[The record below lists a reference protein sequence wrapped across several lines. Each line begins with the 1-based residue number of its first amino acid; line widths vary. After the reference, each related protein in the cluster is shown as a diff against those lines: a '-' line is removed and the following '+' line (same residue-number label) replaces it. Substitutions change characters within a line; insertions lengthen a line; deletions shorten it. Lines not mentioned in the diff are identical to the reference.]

1 MITLTALVA
10 LLGLGWLVQKMWIR
24 AVKAAKAVAPQEPIV
39 RVVAS
44 AKAP

>member
-24 AVKAAKAVAPQEPIV
+24 AVKAAKAIAPQEPIV
-39 RVVAS
+39 RVVVP